1 MIRSFRSLKFAEI
14 AVCITVDHTVAA
26 IGDCFAMCE
35 LLGFATIFV
44 YVNNEIIN
52 ATNQMRIIIM
62 RCNLTS
68 LT

>member
-1 MIRSFRSLKFAEI
+1 MMRSFRSLKIAEI
-14 AVCITVDHTVAA
+14 VVCITVDHTVAA
-26 IGDCFAMCE
+26 TGDCFAICE

-44 YVNNEIIN
+44 YLNSEIIN

-62 RCNLTS
+62 RCNLTA